1 MLHVA
6 GGTRQLKRRWRFLRA
21 GKKLEKL
28 YMLALSSSPQIVVVS
43 KKCPVN
49 GNHRQKLQR
58 RRKNGAGKAGMCVKM
73 GY

>member
-43 KKCPVN
+43 KILRFLAAITKI
-49 GNHRQKLQR
+49 
-58 RRKNGAGKAGMCVKM
+58 
-73 GY
+73 